1 MFNKNI
7 YFNTESAKEPTT
19 YEIVKLAPQ
28 QSLYYNQ
35 SFSRFGTHF
44 DDRPKILTYRQ
55 KLSYENKKKSS
66 TEYSA
71 NFLEFFITKDN

>member
-55 KLSYENKKKSS
+55 KLSYENKKKVKHRVQR
-66 TEYSA
+66 
-71 NFLEFFITKDN
+71 EFFGILYNKR